1 MPRPRAVS
9 WAVCPLPG
17 SSSASPRVEP
27 ALAVSTHPELPGAS
41 LCCPCL
47 CRGGRSLLLRVKGP
61 GKTVSLICAAHPKTG
76 AAFAGSQAPASFH
89 SPWVSLGI
97 HTQGTRVAS
106 P

>member
-1 MPRPRAVS
+1 MPRPPCRLRGCVS
-9 WAVCPLPG
+9 PSWLILCL
-17 SSSASPRVEP
+17 SPVEP
-27 ALAVSTHPELPGAS
+27 ALAVSTHPELPGAG

-61 GKTVSLICAAHPKTG
+61 GQTVSLICTAHTKTG
-76 AAFAGSQAPASFH
+76 AAFAGSQAPASFY

-97 HTQGTRVAS
+97 RTQGTRVAS